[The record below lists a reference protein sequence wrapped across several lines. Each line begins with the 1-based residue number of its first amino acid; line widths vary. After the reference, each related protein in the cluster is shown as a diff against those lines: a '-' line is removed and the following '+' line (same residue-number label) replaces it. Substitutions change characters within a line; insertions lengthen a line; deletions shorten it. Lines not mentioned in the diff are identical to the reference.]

1 MLPLQIDNDREWI
14 QWWIEGEEHNL
25 WIDEWIRKNKLYV
38 GSSVTVI
45 ERLWG
50 SAMGDAEQRR
60 VVDALESEMVVICTI
75 CGGESDLD
83 RVSGCYTCKDCS
95 HKVCGDG

>member
-1 MLPLQIDNDREWI
+1 M
-14 QWWIEGEEHNL
+14 
-25 WIDEWIRKNKLYV
+25 
-38 GSSVTVI
+38 TTI

-50 SAMGDAEQRR
+50 SAREDTGQQR
-60 VVDALESEMVVICTI
+60 VVEILETEMVVICTI